1 MIVISL
7 VVMNRRGV
15 MVGGDMKETAD
26 IRRDQSFSEFIQNFR
41 TREQLNDIDLTRFLL
56 ESIDEVFQTCFGREA
71 ASLLKRFLNV
81 TSCKIVESVV
91 FGQFSADLRKILGA
105 GAEVIEH
112 ELIRSFISKY
122 SSEK

>member
-1 MIVISL
+1 MKEAADF
-7 VVMNRRGV
+7 RRG
-15 MVGGDMKETAD
+15 
-26 IRRDQSFSEFIQNFR
+26 QSFSEFIQNLR
-41 TREQLNDIDLTRFLL
+41 TRKQLKDIDLTRFLL
-56 ESIDEVFQTCFGREA
+56 ESINEVFETCFGREA

-105 GAEVIEH
+105 GAEVIEK

-122 SSEK
+122 GSEK